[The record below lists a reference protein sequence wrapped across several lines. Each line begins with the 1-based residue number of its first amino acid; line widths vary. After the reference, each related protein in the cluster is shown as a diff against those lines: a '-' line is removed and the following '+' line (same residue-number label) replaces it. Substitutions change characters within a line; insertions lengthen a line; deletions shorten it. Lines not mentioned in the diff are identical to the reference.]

1 MVCSWRGADAA
12 GEALSKPGRF
22 EVAGRVALC
31 LALSEGRHVRPASD
45 DAQRRMERITA
56 ALRANGWRVD
66 GRLRPAAG
74 DMALLLDRNEFRGV
88 WHLMTSPDD

>member
-1 MVCSWRGADAA
+1 M
-12 GEALSKPGRF
+12 
-22 EVAGRVALC
+22 AGRVALC